1 MSRRRFLHVEKGI
14 VNSRA
19 IEDQTGCENRGEVR
33 RVELRTM
40 AVASRSIGG
49 TNFLFVTVLFIIL
62 LLPLNAFRKSALSG
76 RSLSIRAPSSRLTQQ
91 VPRVPM
97 VCSAQGR
104 ENINEMSIEDD
115 KFFYALRVDVIFS
128 KQENSED
135 ENVILNFDD
144 DEFFK
149 LLESNASHLFT

>member
-1 MSRRRFLHVEKGI
+1 
-14 VNSRA
+14 
-19 IEDQTGCENRGEVR
+19 
-33 RVELRTM
+33 
-40 AVASRSIGG
+40 
-49 TNFLFVTVLFIIL
+49 
-62 LLPLNAFRKSALSG
+62 
-76 RSLSIRAPSSRLTQQ
+76 
-91 VPRVPM
+91 
-97 VCSAQGR
+97 
-104 ENINEMSIEDD
+104 MSIEDD